1 MIVWAVAEEPLFT
14 SPVRLSMLIRSARNL
29 LSLLLFL
36 LLFGAG
42 CSSEPP
48 LEEKAFIQVNDRQI
62 SRAEFDQA
70 FNRSL
75 LPDQQLS
82 PSEHLDLQRSFLVQ
96 LIDRELISLAARQQG
111 VDVSGEDLQSVIQTH
126 KADYPGD
133 SFATMLAERGLSLD
147 AWQTELRQS
156 LVMEKL
162 LQEVVYAR
170 VVVADEEIAAY
181 YKENRAEFDRPAQVR
196 ARQIVVADEAEG
208 NKVLGLLRQ
217 GEDFAALAQAHS
229 LSPDAEQGGDL
240 GYFGRGQMPAEFD
253 DVVFD
258 LPTGRLSGLVK
269 SEYGFHIFRVD
280 EKRAAARLS
289 QKEAAQE
296 IHRIL
301 ETRKQEEAYQ
311 GWLQD
316 LRTQASIEV
325 DWNQLE
331 M

>member
-1 MIVWAVAEEPLFT
+1 MA
-14 SPVRLSMLIRSARNL
+14 MLTRSSRYL
-29 LSLLLFL
+29 LPLLFV

-42 CSSEPP
+42 CSSDPVPEV
-48 LEEKAFIQVNDRQI
+48 KAFIQVNERQI
-62 SRAEFDQA
+62 SRTEFDQA
-70 FNRSL
+70 FAHSL
-75 LPDQQLS
+75 LPDQHLS
-82 PSEHLDLQRSFLVQ
+82 ASERLDLQRSFLVQ
-96 LIDRELISLAARQQG
+96 LIDRELIALAARQQG
-111 VDVSGEDLQSVIQTH
+111 VEVSTEELQEVIQAH
-126 KADYPGD
+126 KTDYPGD
-133 SFATMLAERGLSLD
+133 SFAAMLTERGLSLH

-162 LQEVVYAR
+162 LQEVVYAG
-170 VVVADEEIAAY
+170 VVVAEEEVAAY
-181 YKENRAEFDRPAQVR
+181 YKENRADFDRPAQVR

-208 NKVLGLLRQ
+208 NKILGLLRQ
-217 GEDFAALAQAHS
+217 GEDFEAMARAHS

-253 DVVFD
+253 AVVFD
-258 LPTGRLSGLVK
+258 LPPARLSGLVK
-269 SEYGFHIFRVD
+269 SEYGFHIFRVE

-289 QKEAAQE
+289 QKDATQE
-296 IHRIL
+296 IRRIL
-301 ETRKQEEAYQ
+301 ETRKQEDAYQ

>member
-1 MIVWAVAEEPLFT
+1 MPLIT
-14 SPVRLSMLIRSARNL
+14 SPKMIMLRCSARNL
-29 LSLLLFL
+29 LALLLL
-36 LLFGAG
+36 LLLAVAG
-42 CSSEPP
+42 CSSEPVP
-48 LEEKAFIQVNDRQI
+48 EKKAFIQINDRQV

-70 FNRSL
+70 FNRTL

-82 PSEHLDLQRSFLVQ
+82 ASERLDLQRSFLVQ
-96 LIDRELISLAARQQG
+96 LIDRELIALAARQQG
-111 VDVSGEDLQSVIQTH
+111 VDVSAEELQSVMQNH

-133 SFATMLAERGLSLD
+133 SFTTMLAERGLSLQ
-147 AWQTELRQS
+147 AWQAELRQS

-170 VVVADEEIAAY
+170 VVVTDEETAAY
-181 YKENRAEFDRPAQVR
+181 YKENRADFDRPAQVR

-208 NKVLGLLRQ
+208 NKLLGLLRQ

-253 DVVFD
+253 EVVFD

-280 EKRAAARLS
+280 EKRASARLS

-296 IHRIL
+296 IRRIL
-301 ETRKQEEAYQ
+301 ETRKQEDAYQ